1 MQTVLGTNICTDL
14 LFAHAILGCYTTS
27 RVFSLG
33 KGLALKYIRTD
44 NYFIKQTSVFLDK
57 NATDDYIIKAGEAAL
72 VFFYKGIAGET
83 LDELRLQ

>member
-1 MQTVLGTNICTDL
+1 M
-14 LFAHAILGCYTTS
+14 FAHAILGCDTTS

-44 NYFIKQTSVFLDK
+44 SYLIKQASVFFDK
-57 NATDDYIIKAGEAAL
+57 NAIEDNIIKAREAAL